1 MSDDKDQRGPQD
13 ASRISLSEA
22 YEVAYWSQT
31 LGVSRDDL
39 AKAVVQVGNS
49 AEAVRA
55 YFQRGAH

>member
-22 YEVAYWSQT
+22 YELAYWT
-31 LGVSRDDL
+31 KALGVSRDDL
-39 AKAVVQVGNS
+39 AKAVVKVGNS

-55 YFQRGAH
+55 YLQRGAH